1 MKKIFFSVC
10 LFIFATIEVC
20 SQERVSLSDA
30 IQIGLENNFS
40 IQIEKKRLEIAQNN
54 NTLGQA
60 GMMPSVNAN
69 IGQNFTITELDN
81 PAGFLRS
88 GNIKGST
95 FNPGVAVSWNVFN
108 GFNVQM
114 TKDRLE
120 SLQQQSAGNTQIIVE
135 NTIQSIILAYYTALL
150 EQQRLSVFD
159 RTLSLSADRYT
170 YIKMKAEMGTA
181 VTFDML
187 QDKNSYLTDSSNFLT
202 QELNYRNAL
211 RNLNL
216 LLGQEVDTA
225 IDLSDSLGVVPKE
238 FVFDELYAAM
248 SRTNSN
254 LKNQF
259 IAQETLKKD
268 MGIAKSAMFPRLTLD
283 LNGSKNSQVQ
293 DLSSAVFASGPS
305 TITDAVSSSTLNYS
319 AGLTLSYT
327 LFNGGRVK
335 NQIEN
340 SRINEVVGQ
349 LQTNELKLSLKN
361 NLIGTYESYRLR
373 KSLLAIAKENM
384 ATSQLNLQLATDRY
398 QNGTISSFNFRD
410 IQLNHLN
417 NSLSYLQA
425 IYNLIDVETQLMR
438 LTGSITNTAE

>member
-1 MKKIFFSVC
+1 
-10 LFIFATIEVC
+10 
-20 SQERVSLSDA
+20 
-30 IQIGLENNFS
+30 
-40 IQIEKKRLEIAQNN
+40 
-54 NTLGQA
+54 
-60 GMMPSVNAN
+60 
-69 IGQNFTITELDN
+69 
-81 PAGFLRS
+81 
-88 GNIKGST
+88 
-95 FNPGVAVSWNVFN
+95 
-108 GFNVQM
+108 
-114 TKDRLE
+114 
-120 SLQQQSAGNTQIIVE
+120 
-135 NTIQSIILAYYTALL
+135 
-150 EQQRLSVFD
+150 
-159 RTLSLSADRYT
+159 
-170 YIKMKAEMGTA
+170 
-181 VTFDML
+181 ML